1 MELLQEYILELAVA
15 VLALFYIITT
25 VFFWFRLR
33 NYKKL
38 SRLVE
43 GGNIEDHIME
53 LEKRTKTQ
61 AAEIADL
68 HAKADAFAEQLS
80 LHPHV
85 WELVRYNAFDDTG
98 GELSFSLVL
107 IDDHGN
113 GFVLS
118 AIHGREESRIYAK
131 RIQKG
136 KSQHTLSS
144 EEQEALKSALKKAR
158 R

>member
-1 MELLQEYILELAVA
+1 MELLQEYILELIVA

-38 SRLVE
+38 SRLVK

-53 LEKRTKTQ
+53 LEKRTKAQ

-68 HAKADAFAEQLS
+68 HAKADTFAEQLS

-98 GELSFSLVL
+98 GELSFSLVV
-107 IDDHGN
+107 IDDYGN

-131 RIQKG
+131 GIQKG

-144 EEQEALKSALKKAR
+144 EEQEALKSAMKKAR